1 MRRTLLMLM
10 MFALL
15 AMPVMATA
23 DDQTIPP
30 EAHWTP
36 TPPAEQTVDMVRLVS
51 LLVEKGMITTQEYA
65 QLTQPQSSSPS
76 PQGNGSGWTWG
87 EIDAYQRS
95 PINSSTQGD

>member
-1 MRRTLLMLM
+1 MRRILLMSM
-10 MFALL
+10 MLALL

-36 TPPAEQTVDMVRLVS
+36 TPPAEQTVDTGRLAS
-51 LLVEKGMITTQEYA
+51 LLVEKGMITRQEYS
-65 QLTQPQSSSPS
+65 QLIPPQSSSPS
-76 PQGNGSGWTWG
+76 PQGKGGGWTWS

-95 PINSSTQGD
+95 PINSSNQGN

>member
-51 LLVEKGMITTQEYA
+51 LLVGKGMITTQEYA
-65 QLTQPQSSSPS
+65 QLTHPQSSSPS
-76 PQGNGSGWTWG
+76 PQGNGGGWTRG
-87 EIDAYQRS
+87 EIDADQRS

>member
-36 TPPAEQTVDMVRLVS
+36 IPPAEQTVDMVRLVS

-65 QLTQPQSSSPS
+65 QLTHPQSSSPS

>member
-65 QLTQPQSSSPS
+65 QLTHPQSSSPS
-76 PQGNGSGWTWG
+76 PQGNGRGWTWG

>member
-65 QLTQPQSSSPS
+65 QLTHPQSSSPS
-76 PQGNGSGWTWG
+76 PQGNGRGWMWG

>member
-65 QLTQPQSSSPS
+65 QLTHPQSSSPS
-76 PQGNGSGWTWG
+76 PQGNGRGWTWG

-95 PINSSTQGD
+95 PINSSTEGD